1 MIHLYLF
8 GGNSDCCRIARLPK
22 GVDTE
27 YARLLEEDLRCTK
40 RPAVDGLRAL
50 IPEAEELEAKVKRL
64 EACLKL
70 YDVPVWVWE
79 DPPAGVAVLTN
90 QGLV

>member
-1 MIHLYLF
+1 MIHLYQLVRTATAAE
-8 GGNSDCCRIARLPK
+8 SLASPR

-40 RPAVDGLRAL
+40 RPVVDGLRAL

-70 YDVPVWVWE
+70 YDVPIWVWE
-79 DPPAGVAVLTN
+79 DPS
-90 QGLV
+90 

>member
-1 MIHLYLF
+1 MIHLYQLV
-8 GGNSDCCRIARLPK
+8 GTATAAESLASPR

-40 RPAVDGLRAL
+40 RPVVDGLRAL

-70 YDVPVWVWE
+70 YDVPIWVWE